1 MRFQLVCIATIGLIS
16 VGLALA
22 QGPKAPP
29 DLHLRGDRF
38 KPLTYVQMTPEQKTL
53 VDHVLAGPRASMD
66 GPFNIMLRSPE
77 MGDLAQQLGAYVRF
91 HSSLPRKLN
100 EFAILITAR
109 SWNAQYEW
117 YVHHQNALQAGLSPA
132 LIDAVAAGKRPASM
146 QPAKRPS
153 TISVRSF
160 SNTKQVSDA
169 TFAAA
174 KAKFG
179 ERGVVDMIGVI
190 GYYNLVSAL
199 LNVDRYPLP
208 EGATTRTEAAPL
220 GVLSRRRSQ
229 PAAGTRRASA
239 AIDTVPVMSPS

>member
-1 MRFQLVCIATIGLIS
+1 MRFQLACVAAIALIC

-29 DLHLRGDRF
+29 DLKLRGDRF
-38 KPLTYVQMTPEQKTL
+38 QPLTYVQMTPEQKIL
-53 VDHVLAGPRASMD
+53 VDHVLSGERASMD

-77 MGDLAQQLGAYVRF
+77 MGDLAQQLGAYLRF

-117 YVHHQNALQAGLSPA
+117 YVHHQNALQAGLNPA
-132 LIDAVAAGKRPASM
+132 LIDAVAAGKRPAAM
-146 QPAKRPS
+146 QPDEEAVYNFC
-153 TISVRSF
+153 TELL
-160 SNTKQVSDA
+160 NTRQVSDA

-208 EGATTRTEAAPL
+208 EGAQSELKPL
-220 GVLSRRRSQ
+220 R
-229 PAAGTRRASA
+229 
-239 AIDTVPVMSPS
+239 

>member
-1 MRFQLVCIATIGLIS
+1 MRFQIACLSLIGLAA

-22 QGPKAPP
+22 QGPKTS

-53 VDHVLAGPRASMD
+53 VDHVLAGERASMD
-66 GPFNIMLRSPE
+66 GPFNVMLRSPE

-91 HSSLPRKLN
+91 HSSLPRNLN
-100 EFAILITAR
+100 EFVILITAR
-109 SWNAQYEW
+109 YWNAQYEW

-146 QPAKRPS
+146 QPDEEAVYNFC
-153 TISVRSF
+153 TELL
-160 SNTKQVSDA
+160 NTKQVSDA
-169 TFAAA
+169 AFAAA

-179 ERGVVDMIGVI
+179 ERGVVDMTGVI

-208 EGATTRTEAAPL
+208 EGAKSELKPL
-220 GVLSRRRSQ
+220 R
-229 PAAGTRRASA
+229 
-239 AIDTVPVMSPS
+239 

>member
-1 MRFQLVCIATIGLIS
+1 MRFQLACVALIGLIS
-16 VGLALA
+16 IGLALA

-29 DLHLRGDRF
+29 DLKLRGDRF
-38 KPLTYVQMTPEQKTL
+38 KPLTYVEMTPQQKTL
-53 VDHVLAGPRASMD
+53 VDHVLSGERTSMD

-77 MGDLAQQLGAYVRF
+77 MGDLAQQLGAQVRF
-91 HSSLPRKLN
+91 HSSLPRNLN
-100 EFAILITAR
+100 EFVILITAR

-117 YVHHQNALQAGLSPA
+117 YVHHQNALQAGLNPA

-146 QPAKRPS
+146 QPDEEVVYNFS
-153 TISVRSF
+153 TELLTTR
-160 SNTKQVSDA
+160 QVSDA

-208 EGATTRTEAAPL
+208 EGAQAELKPL
-220 GVLSRRRSQ
+220 H
-229 PAAGTRRASA
+229 
-239 AIDTVPVMSPS
+239 

>member
-1 MRFQLVCIATIGLIS
+1 MIGLIC

-29 DLHLRGDRF
+29 DLKLRGDRF

-53 VDHVLAGPRASMD
+53 VNHVLSGERASMD

-91 HSSLPRKLN
+91 HSSLPRNLN

-132 LIDAVAAGKRPASM
+132 LIDAVAAGKLPASM
-146 QPAKRPS
+146 QPDEEAVYNFCTELLTTR
-153 TISVRSF
+153 
-160 SNTKQVSDA
+160 QVSDA

-208 EGATTRTEAAPL
+208 EGAQAELKPL
-220 GVLSRRRSQ
+220 R
-229 PAAGTRRASA
+229 
-239 AIDTVPVMSPS
+239 